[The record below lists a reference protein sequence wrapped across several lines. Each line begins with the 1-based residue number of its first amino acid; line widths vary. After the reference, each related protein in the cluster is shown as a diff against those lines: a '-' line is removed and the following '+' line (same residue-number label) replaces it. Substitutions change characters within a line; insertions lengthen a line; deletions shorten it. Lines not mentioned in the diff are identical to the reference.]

1 MIIGQV
7 IGGSGASCLGQGL
20 RNGMFSRQAVN
31 GVRKYAK
38 TDLGQKVSWNSEL
51 E

>member
-1 MIIGQV
+1 MMIGQV
-7 IGGSGASCLGQGL
+7 IEGCGASCLGQRC
-20 RNGMFSRQAVN
+20 RNGMLSRQAVN

-38 TDLGQKVSWNSEL
+38 TDLGQKVSWDLEL